1 MQRSKYNE
9 ADLGK
14 EQPPR
19 QQDSDGSGSV
29 VSLQS
34 SSSDD
39 VKYPGI
45 RGRDLHSEGAGVPAF
60 QVEPVQ
66 KSNDDAT
73 RQNMGKLQQKLHTQ
87 PTHNTLDEIIST
99 LKNQNGMNDS
109 SIPGMSLPL
118 HNDSTVGGKTYP
130 SMQSYT
136 SGGGWNSS
144 PLQMSGHQKFG
155 EKHTRQL
162 KDITSHFEAE
172 IDKIC
177 EQLNSVGNNLT
188 ALQDAL
194 PVRMLEAANHKLE
207 ARCNVLEQVCEQM
220 KNKSARLEQ
229 TIQELDSNSG
239 QLRQV
244 NQNLEVRCLYLEQV
258 TKANECEKSHL
269 HENIRDLET
278 KVLELAESNEKAVSA
293 YHQLEELNQKVAN
306 RNQTMEESKSLLES
320 RYKSCVGDN
329 KN

>member
-1 MQRSKYNE
+1 MLPAKQEEKSRLNFTSKSNKLGQNNCALRVNHISLVLGEDSGHQQTFELRPTNPEVEFSLMQRSKHNE

-144 PLQMSGHQKFG
+144 PLQM
-155 EKHTRQL
+155 R
-162 KDITSHFEAE
+162 
-172 IDKIC
+172 
-177 EQLNSVGNNLT
+177 
-188 ALQDAL
+188 
-194 PVRMLEAANHKLE
+194 
-207 ARCNVLEQVCEQM
+207 
-220 KNKSARLEQ
+220 
-229 TIQELDSNSG
+229 
-239 QLRQV
+239 
-244 NQNLEVRCLYLEQV
+244 
-258 TKANECEKSHL
+258 
-269 HENIRDLET
+269 
-278 KVLELAESNEKAVSA
+278 
-293 YHQLEELNQKVAN
+293 
-306 RNQTMEESKSLLES
+306 
-320 RYKSCVGDN
+320 
-329 KN
+329 